1 MTDSETDTSKTE
13 AELRIARVQALSNGD
28 LMGVVTYLL
37 AKYPDTFPGMLDDA
51 LSSLTPKSTGKQR
64 PGVPAG
70 LPVGPG
76 LARGAVPA
84 LGCSPHPSG
93 SGSAGR

>member
-37 AKYPDTFPGMLDDA
+37 AKYPDTFPAMLDDA
-51 LSSLTPKSTGKQR
+51 LSSVSPKNNG
-64 PGVPAG
+64 
-70 LPVGPG
+70 
-76 LARGAVPA
+76 
-84 LGCSPHPSG
+84 
-93 SGSAGR
+93 